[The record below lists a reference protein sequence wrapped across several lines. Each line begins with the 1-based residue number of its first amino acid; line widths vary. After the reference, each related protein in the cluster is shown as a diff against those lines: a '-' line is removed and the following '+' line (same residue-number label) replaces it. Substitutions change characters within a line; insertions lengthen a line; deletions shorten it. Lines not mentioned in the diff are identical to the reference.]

1 MAELALEGFQGTLLS
16 DGYAAYE
23 NFSKKTGGVIWAG
36 CWAQVR
42 RKFIE
47 AEGQE
52 PEQVAQ
58 IIALFQKLYD
68 VETRARGKPKLA
80 QKLREAESRPI
91 VDELFA
97 LFHQSYREAKFL
109 KTSLYGRAL
118 AYALEREAGLRVF
131 LENPDLPIDN
141 NHTERAIRPTAI
153 GRKNW
158 MFHFTEDGAR
168 KGAILY
174 SLVWTC
180 RLHDIDPTAYLIDVL
195 QRVAIHSSLEVD
207 VLTPRLWKERFAST
221 PLKSVVANLTLSK
234 S

>member
-1 MAELALEGFQGTLLS
+1 ME
-16 DGYAAYE
+16 
-23 NFSKKTGGVIWAG
+23 K
-36 CWAQVR
+36 
-42 RKFIE
+42 
-47 AEGQE
+47 
-52 PEQVAQ
+52 
-58 IIALFQKLYD
+58 
-68 VETRARGKPKLA
+68 RARGKPKLA

-131 LENPDLPIDN
+131 LENPDLLFVN